1 MALVPVF
8 IEGKGPY
15 SFALDTGASRTTV
28 DSKIAE
34 ELGLLTAGG
43 ETQVTG
49 VGGKAIARP
58 VRVKSWR
65 VAETDLP
72 ATTIDALD
80 LSDRTTGLQGCSAP
94 TFLSKFQVIHVDYKH
109 QRLIFHPGSS
119 GQFAAMP

>member
-1 MALVPVF
+1 MVVLKGPADATMALVAGLHRG
-8 IEGKGPY
+8 EGPY

-58 VRVKSWR
+58 VRVR
-65 VAETDLP
+65 VGALRKLTSPPRRSMPWTCPTAPRAAGP
-72 ATTIDALD
+72 A
-80 LSDRTTGLQGCSAP
+80 
-94 TFLSKFQVIHVDYKH
+94 
-109 QRLIFHPGSS
+109 RLRHPE
-119 GQFAAMP
+119 